1 MGGMSTVGSDAFA
14 RGWMD
19 GYGAGRDDESDGLP
33 LREPPDDAL
42 HLIRPGDKV
51 LVRMPRD
58 TRPEQALH
66 VAERLRE
73 RMPDVEVLV
82 LAGVDGID
90 VYRPEDI
97 ARAKRGGVFHLGEAG
112 GPDGGERTGAEGPG
126 EAAAP

>member
-1 MGGMSTVGSDAFA
+1 MSEQVDVRIIEAELSV
-14 RGWMD
+14 
-19 GYGAGRDDESDGLP
+19 
-33 LREPPDDAL
+33 
-42 HLIRPGDKV
+42 IRPGDKV

-58 TRPEQALH
+58 IRPEQAMR

-90 VYRPEDI
+90 VYRP
-97 ARAKRGGVFHLGEAG
+97 GEAG
-112 GPDGGERTGAEGPG
+112 GPDGGERTGAEGPR